1 MVVLDVTARNAV
13 QQRRGRQQDGRG
25 RPRPRRTPLRRRDGT
40 ARAGRGE
47 DTLLIGGGFS
57 FGARAREL
65 LLDRLPPVI
74 HIPAGTPHAQSVDQT
89 LAVIDQ
95 ELTHRPMAAGLVAE
109 HLAVV
114 MLVHALRL
122 HLATTPHHSPGR
134 HASLADPLT
143 AAALTALH
151 REPARPW
158 TVAELARAVGYGPE
172 SALSFTSKRVMGIAP
187 GDHRRRAR
195 ETEDEH

>member
-1 MVVLDVTARNAV
+1 MAAPVPAA
-13 QQRRGRQQDGRG
+13 
-25 RPRPRRTPLRRRDGT
+25 PLFASVGDGT

-57 FGARAREL
+57 FGTWAREL
-65 LLDRLPPVI
+65 LLARFPPVI
-74 HIPAGTPHAQSVDQT
+74 HIPAGTPHAQSVDQA

-95 ELTHRPMAAGLVAE
+95 ELTHRPMGAGLVAE

-134 HASLADPLT
+134 HAGLADPLT
-143 AAALTALH
+143 AAALAALH